1 MGQEAAN
8 VGQLREAYRN
18 WHESKG
24 GSADHWMSIC
34 DERIDFRSLADGVEK
49 LEFTQRY
56 KSRED
61 LAEYFDGLTGSFD
74 MIHFTVDEF
83 VAQGD
88 RVVAIGSTAW
98 RSKATGKEF
107 ETPKVDVW
115 RFKDGRAIEF
125 FEYYD
130 TAIVQAALAE

>member
-8 VGQLREAYRN
+8 VEQLREAYRN

-61 LAEYFDGLTGSFD
+61 LAEYFNGLTGSFD

-83 VAQGD
+83 VAQDD
-88 RVVAIGSTAW
+88 RVAAPGRRPDRNNTV
-98 RSKATGKEF
+98 KEF